1 MIIEPTTPIL
11 MRSLARAVS
20 RGRTVTGWAR
30 SNDVSAEA
38 AFAWAELPEFRG
50 LVEKCRLDHAER
62 MVGKIS
68 SKVGRAIDRLVELSE
83 NRENLSVSFAAT
95 KAIIEEWINVSVHFV
110 QAQEFKAINAR
121 VDAIV
126 SKRPPG
132 RKPGIV
138 YGRNGTDHPR

>member
-1 MIIEPTTPIL
+1 MTIEPTTMIL

-30 SNDVSAEA
+30 SNDVSAEVA
-38 AFAWAELPEFRG
+38 LTWTELPEFRE

-68 SKVGRAIDRLVELSE
+68 SKVGRAIERLVELSE

-95 KAIIEEWINVSVHFV
+95 KALISEWINITVHFV
-110 QAQEFKAINAR
+110 QAQEFKSINSR
-121 VDAIV
+121 IDALRN
-126 SKRPPG
+126 SRATAK
-132 RKPGIV
+132 KPGIT
-138 YGRNGTDHPR
+138 YGTNGTIHPR